1 VSLCDF
7 VTSLRPAQHNRLHP
21 QVEAASVQVLPS
33 PPLRAGPNGGESM
46 KTTLRRRV
54 DLLGG
59 HRVSLLLGMQEVV
72 TG

>member
-1 VSLCDF
+1 
-7 VTSLRPAQHNRLHP
+7 
-21 QVEAASVQVLPS
+21 
-33 PPLRAGPNGGESM
+33 M